1 MAIET
6 ATTHAIQTILAPAVM
21 ISSTALFLLGL
32 NARYISIVSRIR
44 VLNTEKRELSGEP
57 PTRPPILDQARH
69 ASINAQLRTLFRS
82 AWCIRISILSQVLA
96 ACAFVLT
103 SLLLG
108 LDVLTSTQL
117 FHTTPLYLFMSGIFL
132 MLLGILLLGIDMV
145 VGFQVIL
152 VELSGV
158 TSPRSKRIRPVNPA

>member
-6 ATTHAIQTILAPAVM
+6 AATHAIQIILAPAVM

-32 NARYISIVSRIR
+32 NARYISIISRIR
-44 VLNTEKRELSGEP
+44 TLNSEKRELTGDPSV
-57 PTRPPILDQARH
+57 RPPLIDRARH

-82 AWCIRISILSQVLA
+82 AWCIRISILCQVLA

-108 LDVLTSTQL
+108 LDVLMNTQIFL
-117 FHTTPLYLFMSGIFL
+117 AVPLYLFMSGIFL
-132 MLLGILLLGIDMV
+132 MLLGVLLLGVDMI
-145 VGFQVIL
+145 VGFQVL
-152 VELSGV
+152 SVELGGAA
-158 TSPRSKRIRPVNPA
+158 SPRSKRVRPVNTV